1 MADSHAM
8 WFRVLLLIGLLCGAT
23 PAAAQTWTA
32 CYDAASDSL
41 TPDGH
46 RAVREA
52 AAGHLNDP
60 EAFSQTGWPGVLMAV
75 ALPAEEQARDWRA
88 VYRVMI
94 ELRRLGVGPH
104 KMQGPDIRYDAS
116 VAGRDGCVEISL
128 VTTPA
133 RTWHYSAVYFL
144 ENSAALT
151 EAGRFA
157 LEGVAVD
164 YVPGRTRL
172 IVNGYDDTAGTVETS
187 LALSEQRTVVVA
199 EGLVRLGV
207 RWVDIE
213 QHSWGETNLARPT
226 ADGVAEPLNRR
237 VTIDL
242 RTLPA
247 PAC

>member
-1 MADSHAM
+1 MADSGAM
-8 WFRVLLLIGLLCGAT
+8 WFRVVLLIGLLCGPTA
-23 PAAAQTWTA
+23 AAAQTWTA

-60 EAFSQTGWPGVLMAV
+60 QAFSSAGWRGVLITV
-75 ALPAEEQARDWRA
+75 ASPAEEPGRDWRA
-88 VYRVMI
+88 VQRVII

-104 KMQGPDIRYDAS
+104 KMQGPGIRYEAS
-116 VAGRDGCVEISL
+116 VAGRDACVGISL
-128 VTTPA
+128 ATTLA

-144 ENSAALT
+144 ENSASLT

-157 LEGVAVD
+157 LESVAVD

-172 IVNGYDDTAGTVETS
+172 IVNGYDDTLGTVASS
-187 LALSEQRTVVVA
+187 LAFSERRTVVVA

-207 RWVDIE
+207 RWADIE
-213 QHSWGETNLARPT
+213 QHSWAERNLARPT
-226 ADGVAEPLNRR
+226 ADGVAEPLNRG
-237 VTIDL
+237 VTIDV
-242 RTLPA
+242 RTQSTA
-247 PAC
+247 GR